1 MLRLMGLAFLILLT
15 LKIQHAPHCR
25 KEAQGFTKTF
35 CSHV

>member
-1 MLRLMGLAFLILLT
+1 MLRLKALAFLILLT
-15 LKIQHAPHCR
+15 LKIQLAPLCR